1 MITNKWL
8 MSHFEGNLRP
18 VNKIRGSGH
27 EQAEDESEYKEDLGA
42 MASPAY
48 APLVRRRRLIS
59 VRAPVPNSLWWSTNK
74 FKSSLSIPVY
84 HFRLL

>member
-1 MITNKWL
+1 MNLKPNKKRIFWVEMITNKWL

-18 VNKIRGSGH
+18 VNKILSSGH

-48 APLVRRRRLIS
+48 ASPARRCRPSSRLH
-59 VRAPVPNSLWWSTNK
+59 RADAGAASFW
-74 FKSSLSIPVY
+74 
-84 HFRLL
+84 

>member
-1 MITNKWL
+1 

-18 VNKIRGSGH
+18 VNKIYGSGH

-48 APLVRRRRLIS
+48 APPPPARCCRPSSHLQ
-59 VRAPVPNSLWWSTNK
+59 RAVAGAAS
-74 FKSSLSIPVY
+74 F
-84 HFRLL
+84 